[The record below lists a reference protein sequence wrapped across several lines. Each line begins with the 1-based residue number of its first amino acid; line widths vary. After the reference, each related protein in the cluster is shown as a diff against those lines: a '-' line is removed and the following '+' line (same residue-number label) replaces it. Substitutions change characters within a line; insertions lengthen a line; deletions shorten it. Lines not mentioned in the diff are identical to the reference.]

1 MDMPS
6 LPPSTMAMSGPCE
19 AILDT
24 NVVLDWLVFADS
36 RIAPLAAAVTRGEL
50 RWIASQAVFDELL
63 HVLQRPGLEAWKDNL
78 KPALTCLETTCCIVD
93 AAVLSAGPGLI
104 CSDSSD
110 QKFIDLAISRRTPWL
125 LTRDKALLRLARR
138 AKACGVDVCTPA
150 AWCAQ
155 TTELAA
161 GRELRG

>member
-1 MDMPS
+1 MP
-6 LPPSTMAMSGPCE
+6 GPCD

-24 NVVLDWLVFADS
+24 NVVLDWLVFDDP
-36 RIAPLAAAVTRGEL
+36 RFAPLGAAVSRGDL
-50 RWIASQAVFDELL
+50 RWIASQAMLDELI
-63 HVLQRPGLEAWKDNL
+63 HVLQRPGLEAWQDNL
-78 KPALTCLETTCCIVD
+78 KPALTCAESTCSIVD

-161 GRELRG
+161 GHELRG